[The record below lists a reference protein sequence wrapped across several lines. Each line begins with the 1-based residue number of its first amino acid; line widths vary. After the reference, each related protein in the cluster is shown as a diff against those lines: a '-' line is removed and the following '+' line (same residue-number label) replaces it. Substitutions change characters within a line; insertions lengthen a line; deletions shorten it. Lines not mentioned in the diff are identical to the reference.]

1 MVYAV
6 QDTVGGTEYA
16 CKVVSKTTLV
26 KARARSKMLTEINI
40 HRAVSCGHVVRF
52 VRCFEDDANVY
63 ILMELCSNRTLADVV
78 KKRGAMREE
87 EAACYLREVLAATA
101 HLHAMRVIHRD
112 LKLGNLFLTAEGLA
126 EVEKDGPGTDPS
138 LGRDAQSC
146 RIKIG
151 DFGLACSLEN
161 DSQRRKTVCGTPN
174 YIAPEVLM
182 GKQGVGHS
190 YEVDTWSM
198 GVILYT
204 LVYGTPPFQTKDV
217 KLTYKRIRANEYE
230 FPAEPAVSESTKQLI
245 RAALSADPARRP
257 SLLEMSRHE
266 LLQKGAEGWAL
277 SDEKPKPYVER
288 RRESSTSPSSK
299 KSRPSRTE
307 ENATT
312 TTTTT
317 TSSTLASPSAT
328 GLRSPLQS
336 LDQNRMH
343 RQTASGMT
351 APEPARRLLDPS
363 QMDAE
368 DEDSFSRRRNSQYL
382 TGEDDYDPEM
392 GQRSLRKKL
401 DDMQLKPDAADASS
415 TGMKKAFPPLWVAK
429 WVDYSSKYGVG
440 YMLSDGTVG
449 IYFNDATKMV
459 FTGKTDDSIILYRG
473 SEASPVNRNVEPV
486 AVDPKN
492 FDKTNKDIVK
502 KVKLATHFHHYITS
516 GSENP
521 TVFKSHGGLGL
532 VETSSSKRRE
542 FESVGSRFVKSCLKS
557 SKGIFWRLSNRTVQ
571 FNFFDESEMF
581 LSPTHQLIVFNDASA
596 GGKQTVCSLDDIPRD
611 NEGLLRALRH
621 VKEVLHRVQAGK
633 S

>member
-1 MVYAV
+1 MVFAV
-6 QDTVGGTEYA
+6 QETAGGAEYA

-26 KARARSKMLTEINI
+26 KARAQSKMLTEINI

-52 VRCFEDDANVY
+52 VRCFEDEANVY

-288 RRESSTSPSSK
+288 RRESFMSPSSK

-307 ENATT
+307 EN
-312 TTTTT
+312 T
-317 TSSTLASPSAT
+317 TSRFASPSAT
-328 GLRSPLQS
+328 SLRSPLQS
-336 LDQNRMH
+336 LDQNNMH
-343 RQTASGMT
+343 RQSTSGWF
-351 APEPARRLLDPS
+351 APEPTPRLLDAS
-363 QMDAE
+363 QMDAV
-368 DEDSFSRRRNSQYL
+368 DEDSFSRRRSSQHL

-401 DDMQLKPDAADASS
+401 DDMQLNLDDADSS
-415 TGMKKAFPPLWVAK
+415 AAMKKAFPPLWVAK

-459 FTGKTDDSIILYRG
+459 YTGKSDNSIILYRG
-473 SEASPVNRNVEPV
+473 SEASPLNRNVEPV

-502 KVKLATHFHHYITS
+502 KVKLAAHFHHYITTGS
-516 GSENP
+516 GNP
-521 TVFKSHGGLGL
+521 TVFKSHGGLDS
-532 VETSSSKRRE
+532 VETPSWKRRE
-542 FESVGSRFVKSCLKS
+542 LEPIGSRFVKSCLKS

-621 VKEVLHRVQAGK
+621 VKDVLHRVQAGK
-633 S
+633 A

>member
-6 QDTVGGTEYA
+6 QETVGGTEYA

-26 KARARSKMLTEINI
+26 KARAQSKMLTEINI

-266 LLQKGAEGWAL
+266 LLQKGAEGWVL
-277 SDEKPKPYVER
+277 SDEKPNRTSSVVASRPR
-288 RRESSTSPSSK
+288 RRLPRNRVHRARK
-299 KSRPSRTE
+299 KT
-307 ENATT
+307 
-312 TTTTT
+312 
-317 TSSTLASPSAT
+317 
-328 GLRSPLQS
+328 
-336 LDQNRMH
+336 
-343 RQTASGMT
+343 
-351 APEPARRLLDPS
+351 
-363 QMDAE
+363 
-368 DEDSFSRRRNSQYL
+368 RRRQVARSHRRPRLVCVRRCRVWIRIECISQAPL
-382 TGEDDYDPEM
+382 GWRRQSWRVDCSTRRKWMPKTRTAFRGEEI
-392 GQRSLRKKL
+392 RS
-401 DDMQLKPDAADASS
+401 
-415 TGMKKAFPPLWVAK
+415 T
-429 WVDYSSKYGVG
+429 
-440 YMLSDGTVG
+440 
-449 IYFNDATKMV
+449 
-459 FTGKTDDSIILYRG
+459 
-473 SEASPVNRNVEPV
+473 
-486 AVDPKN
+486 
-492 FDKTNKDIVK
+492 
-502 KVKLATHFHHYITS
+502 
-516 GSENP
+516 
-521 TVFKSHGGLGL
+521 
-532 VETSSSKRRE
+532 
-542 FESVGSRFVKSCLKS
+542 
-557 SKGIFWRLSNRTVQ
+557 
-571 FNFFDESEMF
+571 
-581 LSPTHQLIVFNDASA
+581 
-596 GGKQTVCSLDDIPRD
+596 
-611 NEGLLRALRH
+611 
-621 VKEVLHRVQAGK
+621 
-633 S
+633 

>member
-6 QDTVGGTEYA
+6 QETVGGTEYA

-26 KARARSKMLTEINI
+26 KARAQSKMLTEINI

-307 ENATT
+307 EN
-312 TTTTT
+312 TTT
-317 TSSTLASPSAT
+317 TSSALASPSAT

-343 RQTASGMT
+343 QPSASGMA
-351 APEPARRLLDPS
+351 APELARRLLDPS

-401 DDMQLKPDAADASS
+401 DDMQLKPDAADTSS
-415 TGMKKAFPPLWVAK
+415 AGMKKTFPPLWVAK

-521 TVFKSHGGLGL
+521 TVFKSHSGLGL
-532 VETSSSKRRE
+532 VETPSSKRRE
-542 FESVGSRFVKSCLKS
+542 FEPIGSRFVKSCLKS